1 MNYRL
6 KKVQLLH
13 DYEVMLVNLAKR
25 QKVAI
30 EYLKTHNM
38 LNDLFNGRTFHAEN
52 LGRYALIKHRLKRRI
67 NTLLNEL
74 KYEN

>member
-13 DYEVMLVNLAKR
+13 DYEIMLVNLARR

-30 EYLKTHNM
+30 DYLSTHNM
-38 LNDLFNGRTFHAEN
+38 ATDLYNGRTFHAEN
-52 LGRYALIKHRLKRRI
+52 LGRYSLIKKRLRNRI
-67 NTLLNEL
+67 NNLLDEL
-74 KYEN
+74 KYE

>member
-1 MNYRL
+1 MNNRL
-6 KKVQLLH
+6 KKVQRIN
-13 DYEVMLVNLAKR
+13 DYEIMLVNLARR

-30 EYLKTHNM
+30 DYLSTHNM
-38 LNDLFNGRTFHAEN
+38 ATDLYNGRTFHSQN
-52 LGRYALIKHRLKRRI
+52 LGRYTLIKKRLRNRI